1 MESAGVLVYSIAAV
15 VGYGDSRGYAGK
27 QRCAL
32 FSVECELKCGGTM
45 ACFFI
50 FFGGN
55 KTNHKHS
62 LYVILLKK
70 YRETPPPAYT
80 PPLRP
85 PAGSSP
91 NTLQHLA
98 YSPEDLCGLRWLGE
112 KCICAGR

>member
-1 MESAGVLVYSIAAV
+1 METRTTAETTEEDTNTHFTTFRQGYMESAGVLVYSIAAV

-80 PPLRP
+80 PTPAP
-85 PAGSSP
+85 P
-91 NTLQHLA
+91 
-98 YSPEDLCGLRWLGE
+98 CWLLT
-112 KCICAGR
+112 